1 MRRTLTPAQYRRVAF
16 WALVSLA
23 AIIVT
28 GALVRLT
35 GSGLG
40 CSDWPTCE
48 QDELVAEFS
57 FHPMVEFVNRL
68 ITGLVS
74 IAVILAVLG
83 SWRRVPRRRDL
94 TWLSMGLVVGV
105 IAQIVLGALVTKT
118 ELDPRVVLG
127 HFLLS
132 MVLVANA
139 VVLHHRAGLG
149 DPPARALP
157 AQWGSRLLVVATAA
171 VIGAGTIVTGSGPH
185 TGSVDEPI
193 DRLPFELRD
202 VVRVHSVLAWVL
214 LAVAVLV
221 ALGVARDPDALLGDR
236 RRIETVL
243 GLILV
248 QGLIGY
254 VQYFAGVPVTLV
266 ALHIV
271 GVVALW
277 WAVLSFHLHRRL
289 PLHQTLEP
297 RSELV
302 DT

>member
-1 MRRTLTPAQYRRVAF
+1 MRRAITPAQYRTVAF
-16 WALVSLA
+16 WALLSLA

-83 SWRRVPRRRDL
+83 SFRRAPRRRDL
-94 TWLSMGLVVGV
+94 TQLSLGLVAGV

-132 MVLVANA
+132 MVLLANA
-139 VVLHHRAGLG
+139 VLLHHRAGLG
-149 DPPARALP
+149 DPPPARRVP
-157 AQWGSRLLVVATAA
+157 SRATTVLMVATAVVLA
-171 VIGAGTIVTGSGPH
+171 AGTLVTGSGPH
-185 TGSVDEPI
+185 TGSLDEPI

-202 VVRVHSVLAWVL
+202 IARVHSLLAWGLLAIAVVVALDSVRRNGPADRRRVELVLAL
-214 LAVAVLV
+214 LVAQGAVGYAQYFLGVPVGLVAVHIVGAVAV
-221 ALGVARDPDALLGDR
+221 
-236 RRIETVL
+236 
-243 GLILV
+243 
-248 QGLIGY
+248 
-254 VQYFAGVPVTLV
+254 
-266 ALHIV
+266 
-271 GVVALW
+271 W
-277 WAVLSFHLHRRL
+277 WAVVSLHLHRRDPL
-289 PLHQTLEP
+289 PVIEAP
-297 RSELV
+297 AEDLV
-302 DT
+302 DA